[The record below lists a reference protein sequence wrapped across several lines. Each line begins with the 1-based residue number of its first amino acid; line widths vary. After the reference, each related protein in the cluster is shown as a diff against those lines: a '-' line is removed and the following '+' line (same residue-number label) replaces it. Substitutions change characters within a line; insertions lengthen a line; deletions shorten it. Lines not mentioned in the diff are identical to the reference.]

1 MQEPAYP
8 LDALSGWAL
17 PPPAAQAAGEVEPI
31 RAFDTAEAALAFLTA
46 ISALD
51 AGSAACVIPV

>member
-17 PPPAAQAAGEVEPI
+17 PPPAAQAAGDIEPV
-31 RAFDTAEAALAFLTA
+31 RAFDTAEDALAFLMA
-46 ISALD
+46 IRRLMLARGEG
-51 AGSAACVIPV
+51 A